1 MAIISVPPIKVYN
14 YDIIEI
20 TDGNFFSEVSWTI
33 AYSPVLG
40 SWMSF
45 YDFKPNYYISHNNY
59 FQTGINKQ
67 GDEFGLWSHLLTNKS
82 YGVFYGNKHSF
93 DIEYPIKAE
102 YVTKRLNSVELWTEA
117 KRYHNEYDWAI
128 NPMITFNKS
137 LIHNNVVCSGYLNL
151 IPQKNNFV
159 QNKNYPKTNNDN
171 TQDILI
177 TNKDNFKFSYNYF
190 FNRVRDNVSNIPFIV
205 YDKNQ
210 IEKYLD
216 GSIVQFKGK
225 RLLYPLEGDWFVNR
239 LSFDSNSQY
248 SLTLKFTL
256 NQTEV

>member
-1 MAIISVPPIKVYN
+1 
-14 YDIIEI
+14 
-20 TDGNFFSEVSWTI
+20 
-33 AYSPVLG
+33 
-40 SWMSF
+40 
-45 YDFKPNYYISHNNY
+45 
-59 FQTGINKQ
+59 
-67 GDEFGLWSHLLTNKS
+67 
-82 YGVFYGNKHSF
+82 
-93 DIEYPIKAE
+93 
-102 YVTKRLNSVELWTEA
+102 
-117 KRYHNEYDWAI
+117 
-128 NPMITFNKS
+128 MITFNKS
-137 LIHNNVVCSGYLNL
+137 LIHNNVVCSGNLNL

-190 FNRVRDNVSNIPFIV
+190 YNRVLSNTSNVAFIN

-216 GSIVQFKGK
+216 GSIVQFRGK
-225 RLLYPLEGDWFVNR
+225 RLLDPLEGDWFVNR